1 LDLIFC
7 LFFLHQ
13 FLLFR
18 YRRDVSPIFVRGECS
33 RRFSFLFFVVVS
45 VDVVVVLLGVV
56 GFFIDKD
63 LQYFFLTLFV
73 GEKFQNQNEFRFAG
87 RFPHIYIIFSIN

>member
-1 LDLIFC
+1 MKDDLTSVWILFFVF
-7 LFFLHQ
+7 FFLHQ

-33 RRFSFLFFVVVS
+33 RRFSFLFFVDVS
-45 VDVVVVLLGVV
+45 VDIVVVLLGVV

-63 LQYFFLTLFV
+63 LQYFF
-73 GEKFQNQNEFRFAG
+73 
-87 RFPHIYIIFSIN
+87 